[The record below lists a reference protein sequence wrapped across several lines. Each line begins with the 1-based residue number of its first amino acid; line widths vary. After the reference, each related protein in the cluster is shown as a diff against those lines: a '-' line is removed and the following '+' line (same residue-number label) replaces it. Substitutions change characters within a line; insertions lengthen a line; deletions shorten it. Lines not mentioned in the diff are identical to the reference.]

1 MRAIAVDDEELGLSR
16 IMRLLDESGCLSYI
30 KGYTNAKEAIE
41 NIDEDNADVAFLDI
55 EMPEI
60 NGLVLAE
67 ILMEK
72 NPRIEVIFITAY
84 DKYALQAFE
93 VNAIGYLLKPV
104 ELDSIKQKLERVLLR
119 QGNIKVV
126 EETKKLYIKV
136 FKYFLVSDSKDMK
149 NTIEFRTEKAKEL
162 LGILLSYQ
170 GKPISKDKI
179 IYMLW
184 PDMEMERAT
193 KNFHTTCYYV
203 RKITKNLGINNFI
216 LRRENGYSINMD
228 CIDSDL
234 NNFCS
239 AIREIRKK
247 NFKIE
252 LIKTAFFEYNG
263 NYFEN
268 EDYEWAYE
276 EKGYYGDCF
285 ENMGMLLSKYY
296 ESIRQIDEAEK
307 TLEHLLRINP
317 LSEKT
322 CSRLIKINMERGDI
336 VNAKKIYK
344 NFEEKF
350 DDEISEKILKNLKKI
365 IEEY

>member
-16 IMRLLDESGCLSYI
+16 IIRLLKKSEYLSYI
-30 KGYTNAKEAIE
+30 KGYTKSKEAIE
-41 NIDEDNADVAFLDI
+41 NIDVDNADIAFLDI

-60 NGLVLAE
+60 NGLLLAE
-67 ILMEK
+67 MLMEK

-104 ELDSIKQKLERVLLR
+104 ELDSIKQKLERALLR
-119 QGNIKVV
+119 QGSIKI
-126 EETKKLYIKV
+126 EENLKKMYIKT
-136 FKYFLVSDSKDMK
+136 FKYFLVSDNKNMK

-162 LGILLSYQ
+162 LGFLLSYQ

-203 RKITKNLGINNFI
+203 RKITKNLGISNFL
-216 LRRENGYSINMD
+216 LRKESGYSINMD

-234 NNFCS
+234 NNFCR
-239 AIREIRKK
+239 AIKEMTKK
-247 NFKIE
+247 NPKIE
-252 LIKTAFFEYNG
+252 LIKAAFFEYRG
-263 NYFEN
+263 SYFEN
-268 EDYEWAYE
+268 EDYSWAYD

-285 ENMGMLLSKYY
+285 ENMGVFLSKYY
-296 ESIRQIDEAEK
+296 KSAGQMDEAEK
-307 TLEHLLRINP
+307 ILRYLLRINP
-317 LSEKT
+317 LSEKA
-322 CSRLIKINMERGDI
+322 CIEMIRINVDKGDV

-344 NFEEKF
+344 NFEKNL
-350 DDEISEKILKNLKKI
+350 DDEIDEEILKSLRNI
-365 IEEY
+365 IENY